1 LRRCRAGDAGL
12 RPGHDHA
19 RDRGR
24 QPAAAVAP
32 GAVRHRRQR
41 SRAGAFRHD
50 QPGRG
55 ALLRPAGRRRGQRHG
70 AGPRP
75 RADPA
80 AHLGAVGRP
89 IPASAGLARAR
100 LYGAGRRRR
109 RRPCVGP
116 DPGVLR
122 ARGAARPG
130 SGRGRGDRGG
140 LLALHPAAGRE
151 MRLFFVTGSLVHGG
165 AERHAITLANRL
177 AERGHDVHFAYVK
190 NDPSQLPRLQIPA
203 TCLHAQQ
210 YLDFSSLKNLK
221 EMIRKV
227 RPTAVLATNPY
238 ALMYASLARPVAPLA
253 VALHSTFTRTAK
265 EWLQMAAYR
274 PFFWR
279 AERAMFVCK
288 RQMSHWRRRALFSRS
303 NEVIYNGVD
312 LDYWQPRG
320 ASPLRS
326 VLGFSKDDLVIGLS
340 AVLRPEKNPVQLVEA
355 VAMLRR
361 RGIPARALLIG
372 DGEMRPAVEAAA
384 RRLGIADGVSITGLV
399 QDVRPFL
406 AACDVLALTSHT
418 EAFSLAAI
426 EAMALGLPV

>member
-1 LRRCRAGDAGL
+1 
-12 RPGHDHA
+12 
-19 RDRGR
+19 
-24 QPAAAVAP
+24 
-32 GAVRHRRQR
+32 
-41 SRAGAFRHD
+41 
-50 QPGRG
+50 
-55 ALLRPAGRRRGQRHG
+55 
-70 AGPRP
+70 
-75 RADPA
+75 
-80 AHLGAVGRP
+80 
-89 IPASAGLARAR
+89 
-100 LYGAGRRRR
+100 
-109 RRPCVGP
+109 
-116 DPGVLR
+116 
-122 ARGAARPG
+122 
-130 SGRGRGDRGG
+130 
-140 LLALHPAAGRE
+140 

-203 TCLHAQQ
+203 TCLHAQR

-221 EMIRKV
+221 EMLRKA

-253 VALHSTFTRTAK
+253 VALHSTFTRTSK
-265 EWLQMAAYR
+265 EWLQMLAYR

-279 AERAMFVCK
+279 AERAMFVCQ

-312 LDYWQPRG
+312 LDYWQPIA
-320 ASPLRS
+320 ASPIRGI
-326 VLGFSKDDLVIGLS
+326 LGIEAKDFVVGMS
-340 AVLRPEKNPVQLVEA
+340 AVLRPEKNPVQLIEA

-361 RGIPARALLIG
+361 RGVPARALLIG
-372 DGEMRPAVEAAA
+372 DGEMRPAVEAAT
-384 RRLGIADGVSITGLV
+384 RRAGLAAAVSITGLV

-426 EAMALGLPV
+426 EAMALGLPVVHADVGGAAEMIRPGHDGFLFPPSDTGTLVDRLAALADPAARLPMGRNARRTVETRFSERAMVERYESSLTELASIRSKRESLRRRATAH